1 MVHVRDEKDL
11 NLTLNTFLQNWTDKL
26 QIPRAMVYKIYVAN
40 FTFSGYNFTQHR
52 DAIVTLISAKISDDP
67 DRSCALVIPPNTGP
81 YRSAYDIG
89 AAETSTKDLF
99 DLLRDPSFDMAV
111 QDCSIF
117 WEPASMWSRSKKF
130 RQEIFMCISKQRL
143 PVPGSS
149 GVNPDKES
157 SGVSGVVA
165 DVEGGGSAYKS
176 AFARSKFFI
185 RGSTG
190 EFCPVMPRS
199 QCVDPTSRISVADR
213 GNMSHAQELKQWASG
228 PLLWAQ
234 VAEAI
239 WSGLDVSNSDGAAW
253 VELLGYDHFLQC
265 AMMQRA
271 GVMAIDAPR
280 EMAGSI
286 IWTLGQNEGK
296 QRKTT

>member
-1 MVHVRDEKDL
+1 
-11 NLTLNTFLQNWTDKL
+11 
-26 QIPRAMVYKIYVAN
+26 
-40 FTFSGYNFTQHR
+40 
-52 DAIVTLISAKISDDP
+52 
-67 DRSCALVIPPNTGP
+67 
-81 YRSAYDIG
+81 
-89 AAETSTKDLF
+89 
-99 DLLRDPSFDMAV
+99 
-111 QDCSIF
+111 
-117 WEPASMWSRSKKF
+117 MWSRSRKF
-130 RQEIFMCISKQRL
+130 CQGMFMCISRQRL
-143 PVPGSS
+143 PVP
-149 GVNPDKES
+149 VS

-165 DVEGGGSAYKS
+165 DVEAGGLYKS

-213 GNMSHAQELKQWASG
+213 GNMSHAQELKQWATG
-228 PLLWAQ
+228 PWLWAQ

-239 WSGLDVSNSDGAAW
+239 WSGVDVSNSDGAAW
-253 VELLGYDHFLQC
+253 VELLGYDYFLQR
-265 AMMQRA
+265 AIMQRA

-296 QRKTT
+296 TAEENNMKRIKTELLNKMHGEDLHLA